1 MLCAP
6 CSANLWKEIKSS
18 IASHNPNCAAT
29 FSSRPRSRPPG
40 LSLLLRAP
48 CMFFSI
54 CWLLLL
60 LLPFHSQYHDTMSNT
75 PPLTLP
81 LLPLPTIQS
90 LASPPLQK
98 TLTGCKFSCDAVQI
112 LPPTACVPGFHRCLH
127 LQRGVR
133 AEACISC
140 SRVVPAYPLASC
152 PGCPVQ
158 NFAPTVSIDDD
169 DAMDDPGTDSV
180 HYPV

>member
-1 MLCAP
+1 MLCAL
-6 CSANLWKEIKSS
+6 CSVDLWKEIKSS
-18 IASHNPNCAAT
+18 PLTTPTALQPSG
-29 FSSRPRSRPPG
+29 SGPRSRPPG

-48 CMFFSI
+48 CMFFNI

-60 LLPFHSQYHDTMSNT
+60 LLPLHSQYHDTMSNT

-140 SRVVPAYPLASC
+140 SRVVPAYPVASC
-152 PGCPVQ
+152 PGRPVQ
-158 NFAPTVSIDDD
+158 SFAQTVSNDD

>member
-1 MLCAP
+1 MLHAL
-6 CSANLWKEIKSS
+6 STSGRKSNHLS
-18 IASHNPNCAAT
+18 PLTTPTALQP
-29 FSSRPRSRPPG
+29 SRPGPGPGHRVSRYCCVHPAC
-40 LSLLLRAP
+40 SLTSAGCCFCCFP
-48 CMFFSI
+48 YIPNIMIQC
-54 CWLLLL
+54 
-60 LLPFHSQYHDTMSNT
+60 QT

-140 SRVVPAYPLASC
+140 SRVVPAYPVASC
-152 PGCPVQ
+152 PGRPVQ
-158 NFAPTVSIDDD
+158 NFAQTVSNDDD

-180 HYPV
+180 HYSV